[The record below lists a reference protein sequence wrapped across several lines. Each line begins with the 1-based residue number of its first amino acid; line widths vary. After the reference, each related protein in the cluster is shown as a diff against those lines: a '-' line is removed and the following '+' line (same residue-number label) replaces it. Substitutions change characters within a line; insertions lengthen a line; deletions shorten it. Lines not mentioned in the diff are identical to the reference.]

1 MKVVAVGAAA
11 VDRFLA
17 GAKPADAAGACRRGD

>member
-1 MKVVAVGAAA
+1 VAA

-17 GAKPADAAGACRRGD
+17 GQFGEGLGRDRLLTSSSSTRSG